1 VTLWLRPSLAEQ
13 LVAHAQAVTPDEA
26 CGILVGMPGE
36 IAEIIPAGNVA
47 ANPQTTFEIDSVILA
62 RTLTGLERHRQ
73 TLIGF
78 YHSHPAGHPIPSQ
91 HDIRD
96 AHYPQAVMLIVGLA
110 GRQPEIA
117 AWQVDAGQVSRVT
130 LLIQEARPSEMSAT
144 ESLSRAGRG
153 AVLVAG
159 LLALLLVLVV
169 AFSLLPAPE
178 LQR

>member
-1 VTLWLRPSLAEQ
+1 MTLWLRPCLAKQ
-13 LVAHAQAVTPDEA
+13 LVAHAQAVVPEEA
-26 CGILVGMPGE
+26 CGILLGTSSE
-36 IAEIIPAGNVA
+36 ISEIIPAANVA
-47 ANPQTTFEIDSVILA
+47 AQPNIRFEIDPVVLA
-62 RTLTGLERHRQ
+62 RTLTGLERHQ
-73 TLIGF
+73 LALIGF

-91 HDIRD
+91 QDIRD
-96 AHYPQAVMLIVGLA
+96 SCYPRTAMLIVGLA
-110 GRQPEIA
+110 AGEPELA

-178 LQR
+178 LPR